1 MAFKLYI
8 DGQAGTTAL
17 RVRDWLAGRNDIE
30 VVTLPD
36 GLRKDS
42 DARKQALRGADIVL
56 LCLPDDAARASA
68 AWLADSAVRILDAST
83 AHRVSEDWVFGLPEL
98 TAGQRE
104 RIARAQRVANPGC
117 YASAVILLVR
127 PLIDAGLITADT
139 PLSIHAL
146 SGYSGGG
153 RALIERWENP
163 ERGLLKLPYEAPYS
177 IGKVHNHIPEIM
189 RHTGLHV
196 EPQFLPSVGPFRC
209 GMRVQVMIPAKV
221 LPSSGTARAMWEGL
235 TTRYEGEAFV
245 QVEPFTDPGEADEFT
260 LDPRAHNDT
269 NRISLRVL
277 PHQSGHVVLVARLDN
292 LGKGAAG
299 VAIQNLN
306 LMLGLPE
313 QTGLPR

>member
-36 GLRKDS
+36 DLRKDS

-83 AHRVSEDWVFGLPEL
+83 AHRVNEDWVFGLPEL

-104 RIARAQRVANPGC
+104 RIARARRVANPGC

-153 RALIERWENP
+153 RALIERWEDP
-163 ERGLLKLPYEAPYS
+163 KRDLLKLPYQAPYS
-177 IGKVHNHIPEIM
+177 IGKVHKHIPEIM
-189 RHTGLHV
+189 RYTGLHV

-209 GMRVQVMIPAKV
+209 GMRVEIMIPAKV
-221 LPSSGTARAMWEGL
+221 LPGSGSARAMWKAL
-235 TTRYEGEAFV
+235 TSRYQAEAFV
-245 QVEPFTDPGEADEFT
+245 QVEPFTDANEADEFT

-269 NRISLRVL
+269 NCISLRVL

-313 QTGLPR
+313 ETGLPR